1 MNNDNNKTYTV
12 EEDNKENV
20 STSHDDLLK
29 DVIEEE
35 KAEKD
40 KNTDKDNKKE
50 KKKKDKTPK
59 SHKKLKHATMS
70 TILTCVFL
78 AVLVLVNVV
87 TTMLFERYPITIDLT
102 ADKIYSVSEDSEEYV
117 KNVDTDV
124 LVTIFNTQDNFENY
138 NDYTKQAFEV
148 LKRYCKLNPK
158 ISYRFVDIDSNPEI
172 VSEYTD
178 SVSTNEIIFETN
190 TEVDGE
196 TIKRTRSLGLVDLL
210 SFNDEIT
217 QYFSNYGMSI
227 ETGIQQMGGID
238 TFLYYYGSYVEASN
252 AEQAFTS
259 ALMTVTDPNPVYVT
273 FLTGRSELT
282 ELSYFQTLLTAN
294 GYNVNTIDITAEEI
308 PENTD
313 VIVIPSPKTDYLE
326 AEITK
331 ISNFL
336 NNDGNLGKNLIYCA
350 NVQQEDTPNLNEFL
364 AEYGLEIG
372 EGAIGEADSNYY
384 YANQFET
391 LITDLSD
398 SFTQDVETESPKLL
412 SGYSKPVNT
421 LFDEQGMIV
430 TEKYAKSSESAFT
443 IDTQT
448 GDVIGSGKQCYFAVG
463 SKAKFEDD
471 GSTIYSNVLA
481 LGTSNLLEDTVLS
494 YTQYQNREYFLSV
507 LNGITHKT
515 DGVTITPKVIKGN
528 VFDINDK
535 QKTIL
540 KWTFCLIVPVIIL
553 VAGTVVWLRRKNR

>member
-50 KKKKDKTPK
+50 KKKKVKTPK

-87 TTMLFERYPITIDLT
+87 TTMLFDRYPITIDLT

-148 LKRYCKLNPK
+148 LKRYCQLNPK

-217 QYFSNYGMSI
+217 EYFSNYGMSI

-331 ISNFL
+331 ISDFL

-372 EGAIGEADSNYY
+372 EGAIGEGDSNYY

-421 LFDEQGMIV
+421 LFDEQ
-430 TEKYAKSSESAFT
+430 
-443 IDTQT
+443 
-448 GDVIGSGKQCYFAVG
+448 
-463 SKAKFEDD
+463 
-471 GSTIYSNVLA
+471 
-481 LGTSNLLEDTVLS
+481 
-494 YTQYQNREYFLSV
+494 
-507 LNGITHKT
+507 
-515 DGVTITPKVIKGN
+515 
-528 VFDINDK
+528 
-535 QKTIL
+535 
-540 KWTFCLIVPVIIL
+540 
-553 VAGTVVWLRRKNR
+553 